1 MRRASPP
8 YIAVL
13 LLLVIAMSAYSL
25 TRPTVTKF
33 LGFVRAFSSSA
44 SHIVV
49 SLSQQRQQQY
59 QQQRQQQ
66 HSNSRK
72 RAPVSSSQRTAA
84 FSTSSFS
91 SFPTKEIFEITPF
104 EPTPATAKDLA
115 CIEDR
120 QLLHPITC
128 AGGPRQLCSHG
139 FPQAFVFHPSKTT
152 LNSGMFRLCCP
163 LLVKAVDEYEAKGA
177 LREWNKKLENSPE
190 MQREFR
196 RVNARHSAI
205 RRSFV
210 EPEHLAPYLEKMGK
224 EGVEQILASGIAGV
238 SPEKT
243 EDLKCLHAHLADYL
257 CTHDNFIGKEIYE
270 YLERTRNVP
279 VTGSS
284 TCWQQ
289 CDSSFERTEDSWWY
303 TPIKNKQKLRSKYH
317 RRTARKQELK
327 GKEGE
332 AEREGVEEKGEK
344 KREERGWEGQEWD
357 ERQRRP

>member
-13 LLLVIAMSAYSL
+13 LLLVIAMSAYSKLNSIIHPQPHTYTHTIPSLLALPLGL

-163 LLVKAVDEYEAKGA
+163 LLVKAVDEYEAKGMCG
-177 LREWNKKLENSPE
+177 E
-190 MQREFR
+190 
-196 RVNARHSAI
+196 RVVGLSKSANI
-205 RRSFV
+205 FS
-210 EPEHLAPYLEKMGK
+210 
-224 EGVEQILASGIAGV
+224 
-238 SPEKT
+238 
-243 EDLKCLHAHLADYL
+243 CLL
-257 CTHDNFIGKEIYE
+257 
-270 YLERTRNVP
+270 
-279 VTGSS
+279 
-284 TCWQQ
+284 
-289 CDSSFERTEDSWWY
+289 
-303 TPIKNKQKLRSKYH
+303 
-317 RRTARKQELK
+317 
-327 GKEGE
+327 
-332 AEREGVEEKGEK
+332 
-344 KREERGWEGQEWD
+344 
-357 ERQRRP
+357 